1 MKYKSLEKQQLF
13 EHFKNLSL
21 SKKLNFS
28 LWSLCG
34 LIILNTILFFIFKYS
49 FSSFINIE
57 EKNIQQINSSFSNI
71 DNLSKSANQQIGLMV
86 DYVKETKNSMNDMES
101 LIEQFEFIGAI
112 NSRLIKLALEPTD
125 IANKNLVT
133 QMTQSW
139 NESFIKKDKDL
150 KDFYIKIKNTL
161 NLQDSKVTSLRLQGY
176 FQEIYGILIER
187 IENTSSKTS
196 KNLNTSASN
205 LEKIAVGMNNNSA
218 SISDVLS
225 NLSALNIV
233 RDRAVLQSYIVMS
246 ILIIVVIATIIAMVL
261 IFRILDNFSRDSNL
275 VVNYIRDVLKGGEKL
290 ISGGKLALKRSQNDE
305 LLIISK
311 FINLFIDKMRQ
322 TIEVAGET
330 SSEIVNL
337 NTYITNLKEN
347 ILSVSA
353 KTQESVEKSG
363 NIVRGLDV
371 NISYANESQTKI
383 NKSKE
388 FLDNTSQSVAK
399 LLKELEISVS
409 SQNELHSRLDTL
421 GKSVLQI
428 KDVLSLVYDISEQTN
443 LLALNA
449 AIEAARAGEHG
460 RGFAVVADEV
470 RKLAESTQ
478 KSLGE
483 IESAIGVITLDLNNI
498 GVSIKKNSI
507 TFDDL
512 AKGGEESK
520 QSLNTI
526 QEYMFEFVSD
536 INNQSANT
544 ITLAEQTK
552 SIISSMNLV
561 NDLLGESSKVIS
573 NVMERSIKLKEND
586 AILNKV
592 IRGF

>member
-57 EKNIQQINSSFSNI
+57 EKNIQQINLSFSNI